1 MNKSITNIA
10 LAQLILPTHQDPN
23 PHRKAYG
30 KVQDYDGADITA
42 LGGVMSF

>member
-10 LAQLILPTHQDPN
+10 LAQLIFPTHQDPN
-23 PHRKAYG
+23 PYRKACE
-30 KVQDYDGADITA
+30 KVQDYDGADTTA